1 MNQYKEPLFTM
12 DNTNINNKRLHIR
25 TLKGTLMSLLIK
37 ELKLAAK

>member
-12 DNTNINNKRLHIR
+12 DNTNINNKRLNIK

-37 ELKLAAK
+37 ELKLTNA